1 MSNKLY
7 QMLVN
12 LFIGCYLVAMLLVFL
27 SNSNAVSAL
36 QIELAAII
44 LAVVILFRG
53 KIPHFSVLLFLFAF
67 AVRLTA
73 CWFYNTVVPVS
84 DFKTMF
90 EAAQHTIRGDFT
102 YNQDVYFSTWAY
114 QTGFVL
120 FEAMFL
126 KLYNSIWTLKIVNC
140 LIGAGTAVLV
150 YKISQIL
157 WEDESVA
164 QIVSLVYSVFAF
176 HVVHAAVLTNSH
188 ACAFFSFWGIYLLLK
203 GSSMVKSTGL
213 KWNILAGICIACGN
227 IIRPEGITFLVPIIV
242 LYIFKMFAAGNKE
255 TMFRCIKQVGVLM
268 IAYFLVVNVVA
279 GSIKLTGINPN
290 GLSNQDPL
298 WKFVLGTNYES
309 GGSWNDAD
317 SSLVSERQEEYGGDR
332 TKAEWS
338 IIKERIAEQ
347 RQLVDLALM
356 KLDTFWWSLGGIYWT
371 VDHTIWPKLCETIR
385 TFQVSE
391 FWVVFCF
398 SLLAL
403 FQIKG
408 MAGSKRELLLIPFI
422 IFVNFFVYLMIETQ
436 VRYAYLNQISVFVL
450 AGGGL
455 VFVKSKFQQ
464 LRVKINGQGGV

>member
-1 MSNKLY
+1 MYNKLY
-7 QMLVN
+7 QVLVN
-12 LFIGCYLVAMLLVFL
+12 LFIGCYSVAMLLVFL

-188 ACAFFSFWGIYLLLK
+188 ACAFFSFLGIYLLLK
-203 GSSMVKSTGL
+203 GSS
-213 KWNILAGICIACGN
+213 
-227 IIRPEGITFLVPIIV
+227 
-242 LYIFKMFAAGNKE
+242 
-255 TMFRCIKQVGVLM
+255 
-268 IAYFLVVNVVA
+268 
-279 GSIKLTGINPN
+279 
-290 GLSNQDPL
+290 
-298 WKFVLGTNYES
+298 
-309 GGSWNDAD
+309 
-317 SSLVSERQEEYGGDR
+317 
-332 TKAEWS
+332 
-338 IIKERIAEQ
+338 
-347 RQLVDLALM
+347 LM
-356 KLDTFWWSLGGIYWT
+356 KF
-371 VDHTIWPKLCETIR
+371 
-385 TFQVSE
+385 
-391 FWVVFCF
+391 
-398 SLLAL
+398 
-403 FQIKG
+403 
-408 MAGSKRELLLIPFI
+408 
-422 IFVNFFVYLMIETQ
+422 
-436 VRYAYLNQISVFVL
+436 
-450 AGGGL
+450 AGGGGGKMEYPCGDMHRL
-455 VFVKSKFQQ
+455 RKHHTTGGDNLFSTYHCFVY
-464 LRVKINGQGGV
+464 I